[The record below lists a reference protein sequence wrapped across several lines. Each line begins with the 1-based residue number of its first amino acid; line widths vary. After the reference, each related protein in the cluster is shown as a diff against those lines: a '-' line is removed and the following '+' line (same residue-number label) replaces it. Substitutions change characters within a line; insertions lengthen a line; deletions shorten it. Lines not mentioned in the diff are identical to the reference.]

1 KTEETGRPYLKL
13 ANDIKKDSHDNNR
26 APDIDPTILANNSP
40 RNSFVSTSRAS
51 MVTARNSQP
60 TDSGDN
66 DDIWDDSAFIVRIM
80 NLADTIGSEPVVDP
94 IARTSDSTNVKQ
106 NVRKVYEHQKTDSGF
121 AQIPEECHVI
131 QTPIPET
138 PAQEY
143 ARIMRHPLDSPSSQS
158 TVNQVNETYPSSAEE
173 YTEKSEGDS
182 INRTLR
188 HKKSNL
194 SRRSSIHFRKSMDGD
209 DRSIL
214 SKMSKISQ
222 VEGIIEVPEEEVDIG
237 DNGRKF
243 FPGKK
248 KRASTNDSIRS
259 KSNNGILRRLFKS
272 KIGNLNKTMNEE
284 DGVDADNQL
293 KRNDASSNNNSTSS
307 NNDNNGPENSDNV
320 TEEKG
325 VTLLKKR
332 YNHGIKGRTSGVREF
347 GDDCN
352 YYTSANSETG
362 SSRAS
367 RTTSEC
373 DDDTGHSNFYLA
385 MPNGQW
391 MVRTRTASRKIIVM
405 STGGEPLDGSSVPME
420 TDNLNSSDIGEPTD
434 QDLLTAPEVMVD
446 DILDFKMEK
455 GEVKDPTSVTFT
467 INGEDH
473 TLGNAL
479 RYTIMLNPEVEYCG
493 YSIPHPSED
502 KLNIRVQ
509 TTENT
514 TAIEALR
521 KGLEDLKMIC
531 DHIKETFIEANLKFD
546 NRMISTSSSG
556 GG

>member
-1 KTEETGRPYLKL
+1 MSERDSLQSFLFTFPHPPSQKTEETGRPHLKL
-13 ANDIKKDSHDNNR
+13 ANDIIKDNHDNNR
-26 APDIDPTILANNSP
+26 APEIDPTILANNSP

-51 MVTARNSQP
+51 MVTAKNSHL
-60 TDSGDN
+60 TDNGDN
-66 DDIWDDSAFIVRIM
+66 DDIWDDTAFIVRIM

-94 IARTSDSTNVKQ
+94 KVRTSDSTNDKQ
-106 NVRKVYEHQKTDSGF
+106 TVRKVYEHQKTDSGF
-121 AQIPEECHVI
+121 AQIPEECHVTET
-131 QTPIPET
+131 QIPET

-143 ARIMRHPLDSPSSQS
+143 ARIMRHPLNSPSSQS
-158 TVNQVNETYPSSAEE
+158 TVNQVNEMCPSSAEE
-173 YTEKSEGDS
+173 DTEKSESDS
-182 INRTLR
+182 INQTLR
-188 HKKSNL
+188 HRKSNL

-214 SKMSKISQ
+214 SKKSKFSQ
-222 VEGIIEVPEEEVDIG
+222 VEEIIEVPEEEADIG
-237 DNGRKF
+237 DNGRNLS
-243 FPGKK
+243 PGKK
-248 KRASTNDSIRS
+248 KRASTN
-259 KSNNGILRRLFKS
+259 
-272 KIGNLNKTMNEE
+272 NLKNK

-293 KRNDASSNNNSTSS
+293 KRNDASSNNSTSS
-307 NNDNNGPENSDNV
+307 NNDNNSPEKSDNL

-325 VTLLKKR
+325 VTLVKKR
-332 YNHGIKGRTSGVREF
+332 YNHGIKGRTSDVREF
-347 GDDCN
+347 GNDCN
-352 YYTSANSETG
+352 YYTSANSEAE
-362 SSRAS
+362 SSRTS
-367 RTTSEC
+367 RTTGEC
-373 DDDTGHSNFYLA
+373 DDGTGHSNFYLA

-391 MVRTRTASRKIIVM
+391 MVRTRTASRKIVVM

-420 TDNLNSSDIGEPTD
+420 TDNMNSSDIGEPTD

-446 DILDFKMEK
+446 DILDFKAEK
-455 GEVKDPTSVTFT
+455 GVVKDPTSVTFT

-521 KGLEDLKMIC
+521 KGLEDLKTIC
-531 DHIKETFIEANLKFD
+531 DHIKETFIEANLNFD
-546 NRMISTSSSG
+546 NRMISSSSG